1 MMVRLR
7 IRTLVFLIAAAAST
21 ATFGQSS
28 PLPNRADSLK
38 FAAIGDNG
46 TGETAQ
52 YEVAKQ
58 MVSDHTGVNKK
69 AVAHARRLIDAWLA
83 QFRGFWAQKLEALAT
98 EIERGKRKRR
108 RNAGSQEPR

>member
-7 IRTLVFLIAAAAST
+7 IRTLAFLIAAAAST
-21 ATFGQSS
+21 ATFGQSAP

-58 MVSDHTGVNKK
+58 MVSVRAAFAYDLVIMLGDNMYGGQSPADFVKK
-69 AVAHARRLIDAWLA
+69 FEQPYA
-83 QFRGFWAQKLEALAT
+83 ALL
-98 EIERGKRKRR
+98 
-108 RNAGSQEPR
+108 